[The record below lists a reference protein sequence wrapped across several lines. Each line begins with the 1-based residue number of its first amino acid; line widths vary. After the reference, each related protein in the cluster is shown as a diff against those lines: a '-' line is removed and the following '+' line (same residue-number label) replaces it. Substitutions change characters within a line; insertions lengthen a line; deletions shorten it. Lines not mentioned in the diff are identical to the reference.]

1 MKKGI
6 IIILVIA
13 VLGGIGAYFYVFH
26 KPHRDP
32 TSETAAY
39 QIMAV
44 ELSQEFVDNEA
55 AATEKYLDK
64 VIEVTGTAL
73 EVDGSTIILDNVVS
87 CNGSSAEAFNGV
99 QAGDELKVK
108 GRVIGFDELFG
119 EVKLD
124 NCVKL

>member
-6 IIILVIA
+6 IIILAIA

-32 TSETAAY
+32 SAEAATF
-39 QIMAV
+39 QIMSV
-44 ELSQEFVDNEA
+44 EIAQEFGNNEA

-64 VIEVTGTAL
+64 VVEVKGTVL
-73 EVDGSTIILDNVVS
+73 EVDGSTVILDNVVS
-87 CNGSSAEAFNGV
+87 CAGATVEAFNGV
-99 QAGDELKVK
+99 QEGDELVVK
-108 GRVIGFDELFG
+108 GRVIGFDDLFG